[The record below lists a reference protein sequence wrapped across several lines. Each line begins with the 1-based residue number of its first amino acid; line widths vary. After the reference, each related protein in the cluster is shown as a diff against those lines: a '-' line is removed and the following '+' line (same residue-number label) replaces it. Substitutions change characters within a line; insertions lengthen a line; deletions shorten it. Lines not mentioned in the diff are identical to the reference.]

1 MQIIK
6 LVKKVSGVRGFNTI
20 EKAMKIPECQRIP
33 VVKNIEKIVIENES
47 TRTFFFNYPQLAEMA
62 NPGQFIMLGVFHKI
76 KEEMSEEIPLS
87 LSYVDKEKGIIGVTV
102 KHVPPPSTTDSLF
115 KHSEGD
121 EVTIRGPYGKG
132 FDLKGSNVSVV
143 GGGIG
148 IAPLAYLV
156 EELVKKNIKVTV
168 FLGGKSAS
176 ELLFIGRIRNTGV
189 PLILSTEDGSIGSKG
204 TIDKVFGKYIKHFKF
219 DHVYCCGRERMMKK
233 ILKICLKYSIS
244 AQFSLERYI
253 KCGRGVC
260 GHCAIDG
267 YRVCTDGPVFPIE
280 IVKNLKDFGKRQLD
294 EDGAVV
300 ELRF

>member
-1 MQIIK
+1 MQITR
-6 LVKKVSGVRGFNTI
+6 LVKKEDVVRVSNLIEEAMKTPKCIRIPIVKTI
-20 EKAMKIPECQRIP
+20 EQ
-33 VVKNIEKIVIENES
+33 IVIENEC
-47 TRTFFFNYPQLAEMA
+47 TRTFFFNYPEVAEIA
-62 NPGQFIMLGVFHKI
+62 HPGQFIMLGVYRKI

-87 LSYVDKEKGIIGVTV
+87 LSYVDKERGIIGVTV

-115 KHSEGD
+115 KHSKGD

-132 FDLKGSNVSVV
+132 FELKGSNVAVV

-156 EELVKKNIKVTV
+156 EELIKNHIKTTV
-168 FLGGKSAS
+168 FLGGKSVS
-176 ELLFIGRIRNTGV
+176 ELLFADRIRKTGAT
-189 PLILSTEDGSIGSKG
+189 LILSTEDGSVGNKG
-204 TIDKVFGKYIKHFKF
+204 TVTNVFSKYIRRSSY
-219 DHVYCCGRERMMKK
+219 DHVYTCGRERMMKK
-233 ILKICLKYSIS
+233 ILTICLKYCIS

-253 KCGRGVC
+253 KCGRGIC

-294 EDGAVV
+294 EDGAVAN
-300 ELRF
+300 LKF